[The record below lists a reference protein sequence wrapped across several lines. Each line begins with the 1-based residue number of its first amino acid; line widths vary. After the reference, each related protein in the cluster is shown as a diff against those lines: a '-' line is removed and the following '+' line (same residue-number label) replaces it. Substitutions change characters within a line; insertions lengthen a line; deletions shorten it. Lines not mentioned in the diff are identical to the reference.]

1 MRIHT
6 FPIYKNQRWSLSEV
20 ETTLKNRLMSLR
32 LRSVTPRA
40 NHISMKIFLVFTIAL
55 LSCHSVYSQEQPIT
69 LDRCLQQAELQFPLL
84 KQKDLYGKIAN
95 YNQENFKTNFLPQT
109 NLNGQASWQSD
120 VTKVPINIPNLKIPT
135 PSSDTYKLTLDVNQ
149 LIFDA
154 GSTKLQE
161 ELEKINLD
169 LNRQGVD
176 VEIYKLRDR
185 VSQIFF
191 GILLLKENEE
201 ALKVTRGDIESR
213 ENKIES
219 QVNHGAMLA
228 SNLTVLQ
235 VEVLKIEQALAELK
249 YSQES
254 LIQSLVELTGINMTT
269 VSVFLLPENNID
281 GATDVKRPELKLF
294 DLQKDRLTG
303 MDKLTETKTK
313 PRLLGFGTL
322 GYGRPGLNMLSNDFK
337 GYAMLGAKVSWN
349 VWNWNQTNNER
360 QVFGVQKNIIETQK
374 ESFNQNLKITLQS
387 NRSEINKY
395 QSLIETDNRIIQLR
409 NDITLSSSSQL
420 DNGVITS
427 SEYLTEVNAELQARL
442 NLKTHQIKLSQAR
455 INYLITLGQK

>member
-1 MRIHT
+1 
-6 FPIYKNQRWSLSEV
+6 
-20 ETTLKNRLMSLR
+20 
-32 LRSVTPRA
+32 
-40 NHISMKIFLVFTIAL
+40 MKIFLVITIVL
-55 LSCHSVYSQEQPIT
+55 LTCSSVFSQEQPIT

-84 KQKDLYGKIAN
+84 KQKDMYGKIAN
-95 YNQENFKTNFLPQT
+95 YNQENIKTNFLPQT

-120 VTKVPINIPNLKIPT
+120 VTKVPINIPNVKIPT
-135 PSSDTYKLTLDVNQ
+135 PGSDMYKLTLDVNQ

-154 GSTKLQE
+154 GSTKRQE
-161 ELEKINLD
+161 ELEKINLEV
-169 LNRQGVD
+169 NRQGVD

-185 VSQIFF
+185 VSQIYF
-191 GILLLKENEE
+191 GILLLRENEE

-213 ENKIES
+213 EKKIES
-219 QVNHGAMLA
+219 QVSHGVMLA

-254 LIQSLVELTGINMTT
+254 LIQSLVELTGISIT
-269 VSVFLLPENNID
+269 VSSILQAPEANI
-281 GATDVKRPELKLF
+281 KSSRPEFNRPEIKLF
-294 DLQKDRLTG
+294 DLQKDRLSG

-337 GYAMLGAKVSWN
+337 GYAMVGAKLSWN

-360 QVFGVQKNIIETQK
+360 QVFGVQKSIIETQK
-374 ESFNQNLKITLQS
+374 ESFVQNVKISLQNNQ
-387 NRSEINKY
+387 SEINKY
-395 QSLIETDNRIIQLR
+395 QSLIETDNRIIGLR
-409 NDITLSSSSQL
+409 NEITLSSASQL

-442 NLKTHQIKLSQAR
+442 NLKSHQIKLTQAKY
-455 INYLITLGQK
+455 NYLITLGEK

>member
-1 MRIHT
+1 MMPIPIH
-6 FPIYKNQRWSLSEV
+6 PIYKNQSLFNK
-20 ETTLKNRLMSLR
+20 TGDLI
-32 LRSVTPRA
+32 
-40 NHISMKIFLVFTIAL
+40 NHIQMKVLLLLTIAL
-55 LSCHSVYSQEQPIT
+55 LSCISVFSQEQPIT
-69 LDRCLQQAELQFPLL
+69 LDKCLQQAELQFPLL

-95 YNQENFKTNFLPQT
+95 YNQENIKTNFLPQT

-120 VTKVPINIPNLKIPT
+120 VTKVPISIPNLKIPT
-135 PSSDTYKLTLDVNQ
+135 PSSDMYKLTLDVNQ

-154 GSTKLQE
+154 GSTKRQE
-161 ELEKINLD
+161 ELENINLE

-176 VEIYKLRDR
+176 IEIYKLRDR
-185 VSQIFF
+185 VSQIYF

-201 ALKVTRGDIESR
+201 ALKVTLGDIESR
-213 ENKIES
+213 EKKIES
-219 QVNHGAMLA
+219 QVSHGAMLA

-249 YSQES
+249 FSQES
-254 LIQSLVELTGINMTT
+254 LIQSLVELTGINMT
-269 VSVFLLPENNID
+269 VSSMFQLPESNID
-281 GATDVKRPELKLF
+281 GVADVKRPELKLF

-337 GYAMLGAKVSWN
+337 GYAMLGAKLSWN

-360 QVFGVQKNIIETQK
+360 QVFGVQKSIIDTQK
-374 ESFNQNLKITLQS
+374 DSFNQNLKIALQN

-395 QSLIETDNRIIQLR
+395 QLLIETDNRIIELR
-409 NDITLSSSSQL
+409 NEITLSSASQL

-427 SEYLTEVNAELQARL
+427 PEYLTEVNAELQARL
-442 NLKTHQIKLSQAR
+442 NLKTHQIKLTQAR

>member
-1 MRIHT
+1 MIP
-6 FPIYKNQRWSLSEV
+6 FQNEPMYKIQPLSLKAGDI
-20 ETTLKNRLMSLR
+20 L
-32 LRSVTPRA
+32 
-40 NHISMKIFLVFTIAL
+40 NHIHMKVFLFLLITLLICNPVF
-55 LSCHSVYSQEQPIT
+55 SQEQPIT

-84 KQKDLYGKIAN
+84 KQKDLYGKIAD
-95 YNQENFKTNFLPQT
+95 YNQANIKTNFLPQT
-109 NLNGQASWQSD
+109 NLNGQAGWQSD
-120 VTKVPINIPNLKIPT
+120 VTKLPIKIPNINVPT
-135 PSSDTYKLTLDVNQ
+135 PAKDNYKLTLDVNQ

-154 GSTKLQE
+154 GTTKRQE
-161 ELEKINLD
+161 ELEKINLE

-185 VSQIFF
+185 VSQIYF

-201 ALKVTRGDIESR
+201 ALKITRGDIESR
-213 ENKIES
+213 EKKIES

-235 VEVLKIEQALAELK
+235 VEVLKIDQALAELHF
-249 YSQES
+249 SQES
-254 LIQSLVELTGINMTT
+254 LIQSLVELTGINMTSN
-269 VSVFLLPENNID
+269 SVLQLPEPNID
-281 GATDVKRPELKLF
+281 GGAADIKRPEIKLF
-294 DLQKDRLTG
+294 ELQKDRLSG

-313 PRLLGFGTL
+313 PRVLGFGTL

-337 GYAMLGAKVSWN
+337 GYAMLGAKLSWN

-360 QVFGVQKNIIETQK
+360 QVFGVQKSIIETQK
-374 ESFNQNLKITLQS
+374 ESFNQNLKIALQN

-409 NDITLSSSSQL
+409 NEITLSSASQL

-427 SEYLTEVNAELQARL
+427 TEYLTEVNAELQARL
-442 NLKTHQIKLSQAR
+442 NLKTHQLKLTQAK
-455 INYLITLGQK
+455 IDYLITLGQK

>member
-1 MRIHT
+1 MMRIHT
-6 FPIYKNQRWSLSEV
+6 FPIYKKRSLLYKRRDL
-20 ETTLKNRLMSLR
+20 T
-32 LRSVTPRA
+32 
-40 NHISMKIFLVFTIAL
+40 NHIFMKIFLVFTIAL
-55 LSCHSVYSQEQPIT
+55 LSCHSVYSQEQLIT
-69 LDRCLQQAELQFPLL
+69 LDKCLQQAELQFPLL

-95 YNQENFKTNFLPQT
+95 YNQENIKTNFLPQT

-120 VTKVPINIPNLKIPT
+120 VTKVPINIPNIKIPT
-135 PSSDTYKLTLDVNQ
+135 PSSDMYKLTLDVNQ

-154 GSTKLQE
+154 GSTKRQE

-185 VSQIFF
+185 VSQIYF

-213 ENKIES
+213 ESKIES

-269 VSVFLLPENNID
+269 LSVFQLPENNID

-294 DLQKDRLTG
+294 DLQKDRLSG

-337 GYAMLGAKVSWN
+337 GYAMLGAKLSWN

-360 QVFGVQKNIIETQK
+360 QVYGVQKNIIETQK
-374 ESFNQNLKITLQS
+374 ESFNQNLKIALQN

-409 NDITLSSSSQL
+409 NDITLSSVSQL

>member
-1 MRIHT
+1 
-6 FPIYKNQRWSLSEV
+6 
-20 ETTLKNRLMSLR
+20 
-32 LRSVTPRA
+32 
-40 NHISMKIFLVFTIAL
+40 MKILLVITIAL
-55 LSCHSVYSQEQPIT
+55 LTCSTVFAQQKTIT

-95 YNQENFKTNFLPQT
+95 YNQENIKTNFLPQT
-109 NLNGQASWQSD
+109 NLNGQVSWQSD
-120 VTKVPINIPNLKIPT
+120 VTKVPINIPNIKIPS
-135 PSSDTYKLTLDVNQ
+135 PNSDMYKLTLDVNQ

-154 GSTKLQE
+154 GSTKRQE

-213 ENKIES
+213 EKKIES

-254 LIQSLVELTGINMTT
+254 LIQSLFELTGINMTT
-269 VSVFLLPENNID
+269 LSVFLLPENNID

-294 DLQKDRLTG
+294 ELQKDRLSG

-360 QVFGVQKNIIETQK
+360 QVYGVQKSIIETQK
-374 ESFNQNLKITLQS
+374 ESFNQNLKIALQN
-387 NRSEINKY
+387 NRSEISKY

-409 NDITLSSSSQL
+409 NEIMLASASQL